1 MPEDLDIRLLRHF
14 VAVAEELHFS
24 RAARR
29 LFLAQQALSRDIQR
43 LEDRA
48 GVRLLDRT
56 TRRVVLTP
64 AGHTLLRRARELLAL
79 HDTTLR
85 ELHGEPRSLTVDV
98 VGAGLTPAL
107 VLAAARHRAPQ
118 VEYFARF
125 HTGTE
130 DAVPLLLAER
140 LDVTFGR
147 APHHTDGLRHRPVRN
162 EPLAVLLPAD
172 HPLAAHDAVPLHA
185 LRGAGACYRAG
196 SHATPGWEHA
206 ILQLLAPFGIEAS
219 GAHPHVHGTDEL
231 AQHLVG
237 RSGPILV
244 MSTQPAVPGGVL
256 RPIVDPVPLFPWAM
270 IWRVD
275 ADDPGLRALHTAV
288 DELAPGWPAVPADPR
303 TTWLP
308 APESGSP

>member
-14 VAVAEELHFS
+14 VVVAEELHFS
-24 RAARR
+24 RAAQR
-29 LFLAQQALSRDIQR
+29 LFVAQQALSRDVQR
-43 LEDRA
+43 LEERA

-64 AGHTLLRRARELLAL
+64 AGHTLLRRARELLSL
-79 HDTTLR
+79 HDATLR
-85 ELHGEPRSLTVDV
+85 ELRGEPLSLTVDV

-107 VLAAARHRAPQ
+107 VLAAARRRAPQ

-125 HTGTE
+125 HTGTD

-147 APHHTDGLRHRPVRN
+147 VRQHVDGLRHRTVRHEPV
-162 EPLAVLLPAD
+162 AVLVPED
-172 HPLAAHDAVPLHA
+172 HPLAALDRVPLRA
-185 LRGAGACYRAG
+185 LRGTGVCFRAG

-206 ILQLLAPFGIEAS
+206 MLQLLAPFGIDAA
-219 GAHPHVHGTDEL
+219 GAHPHVHGVDEL
-231 AQHLVG
+231 AQHLVD

-256 RPIVDPVPLFPWAM
+256 RPIVEPVPLFPWTM
-270 IWRVD
+270 IWR
-275 ADDPGLRALHTAV
+275 ADNDHPGLRALQTAV
-288 DELAPGWPAVPADPR
+288 DALTAEWPAVPDG
-303 TTWLP
+303 TWLP
-308 APESGSP
+308 QPESDRA